1 MDRDNK
7 DTLKVFRSFVLIRAL
22 TGGVGRKRRIST
34 CDGVDQAGLDARP
47 RVAPLD
53 ALQHD
58 IGTVWSEVM
67 LMKQCFR

>member
-1 MDRDNK
+1 MSGEND
-7 DTLKVFRSFVLIRAL
+7 VFRHAMGSIM
-22 TGGVGRKRRIST
+22 
-34 CDGVDQAGLDARP
+34 AGLDARP